1 MRRMMQKQEGV
12 PVTTLFIYLV
22 CSYAF
27 TLVMLVILAFLL
39 FKLKLSESVI
49 NGTIII
55 IYMAACFLG
64 GFLAGKKMKK
74 RKYAWGLLMGV
85 AYFIVFMILSLII
98 NKGDVEVSKT
108 ILTTMVLC
116 CGGGM
121 LGGMLS

>member
-1 MRRMMQKQEGV
+1 MRRMMQKQEGIPLIALLV
-12 PVTTLFIYLV
+12 YLV

-27 TLVMLVILAFLL
+27 TLIMLVMLAFLL
-39 FKLKLSESVI
+39 FKLKLSEGMI

-55 IYMAACFLG
+55 TYIAACFLG

-74 RKYAWGLLMGV
+74 KKYAWGLLMGT
-85 AYFIVFMILSLII
+85 AYFIVFLILSLIL
-98 NKGDVEVSKT
+98 NKGDIEVSGT

>member
-74 RKYAWGLLMGV
+74 RKYAWGLLMGA

>member
-1 MRRMMQKQEGV
+1 
-12 PVTTLFIYLV
+12 
-22 CSYAF
+22 
-27 TLVMLVILAFLL
+27 MLVILAFLL

-74 RKYAWGLLMGV
+74 RKYAWGLLMGA